1 MANGFTGVM
10 ARGSGV
16 NYDVR
21 KNTPYEVYGRMKF
34 AVPLGTRGDC
44 YDRYLCRTQEMREC
58 LRIIMQVGAEPAGGG
73 LLVVL
78 LLPGVPTWLKQ
89 RGTAGALACADECL
103 RTSILA
109 MVIA

>member
-1 MANGFTGVM
+1 MPRRKQRTVDIGVVTAEEAMANGFTGVM

-78 LLPGVPTWLKQ
+78 LRSLGCSCVRRP
-89 RGTAGALACADECL
+89 
-103 RTSILA
+103 
-109 MVIA
+109 